1 MLLLSMLFLSTRT
14 VYHSVHKKCNSCR
27 MSYTRC
33 SLQGKSAHASGAS
46 LPDMVSGKAVAA
58 HVEIFAVSGASLP
71 DMVSGKA
78 LAAHVELFA
87 VSGAA
92 ALPGLKD
99 LVSGKALAAHV
110 ELFGV
115 A

>member
-1 MLLLSMLFLSTRT
+1 M
-14 VYHSVHKKCNSCR
+14 
-27 MSYTRC
+27 
-33 SLQGKSAHASGAS
+33 AS
-46 LPDMVSGKAVAA
+46 LPDLEIAAFRESERRVAIRERRLLAAHVQLFGVDLVSGKA
-58 HVEIFAVSGASLP
+58 
-71 DMVSGKA
+71 M
-78 LAAHVELFA
+78 AAHVELFA